1 MEHGSLLFPFFLIFS
16 GAALF
21 STVALYLKQP
31 LLVAYIF
38 LGIAIGPFGLA
49 LISDASLLSDIAEF
63 GIIFLLFLLG
73 LDMQPKSLIAT
84 LKKTFLVTIA
94 SSLIFVALGVATG
107 LFFKFSLTES
117 LVIGFGMIF
126 SSTIIGIKLLPTTVL
141 HQKHMGELMVGI
153 LLMQDFIAIFIL
165 VFLDSGNLE
174 QSRALQMLIAV
185 PCLILFAYLTTRYV
199 LIKLIARF
207 DHFKEYIFLL
217 AIGWC
222 LGVAELA
229 ASLGLSAEIGA
240 FIAGVSLATNPISQ
254 YIAVSLKPLRDF
266 FLILFFFSL
275 GAQFNIGLIEQIA
288 APALVL
294 AALALI
300 IKPVV
305 FQFLLHKFSERSRLA
320 WDAGLR
326 LGQISEFSLLIA
338 FVATS
343 SGMIG
348 EAASL
353 VIQGAAIVTFLVSSY
368 IVVMYCPTPI
378 ASNPKLRRD

>member
-1 MEHGSLLFPFFLIFS
+1 MEHESLLFPFFLIFS

-21 STVALYLKQP
+21 STVALTLKQP

-49 LISDASLLSDIAEF
+49 FISDASLLSDISEF

-73 LDMQPKSLIAT
+73 LDMQPKNLIAT
-84 LKKTFLVTIA
+84 LKKTFLVTVA

-107 LFFKFSLTES
+107 LLFKFTLTES

-174 QSRALQMLIAV
+174 QSRALQTLIAV
-185 PCLILFAYLTTRYV
+185 PCLVLFAYLTTRYV

-229 ASLGLSAEIGA
+229 ASLGLTAEIGA

-254 YIAVSLKPLRDF
+254 FISVSLKPLRDF

-294 AALALI
+294 AALALV

-305 FQFLLHKFSERSRLA
+305 FQFLLRKFSERSRLA

>member
-1 MEHGSLLFPFFLIFS
+1 MEHESLLFPFFLIFS

-21 STVALYLKQP
+21 STVALSLKQP

-49 LISDASLLSDIAEF
+49 FISNASLLSDISEF

-73 LDMQPKSLIAT
+73 LDMQPKNLIAT

-107 LFFKFSLTES
+107 LLFKFSLTES

-185 PCLILFAYLTTRYV
+185 PCLVLFAYLTTRYV

-254 YIAVSLKPLRDF
+254 FISVSLKPLRDF

-294 AALALI
+294 AALALV

-305 FQFLLHKFSERSRLA
+305 FQFLLRKFSERSRLA

>member
-1 MEHGSLLFPFFLIFS
+1 MEHESLLFPFFLIFS

-21 STVALYLKQP
+21 STVALSLKQP

-49 LISDASLLSDIAEF
+49 FISDASLLSDISEF

-73 LDMQPKSLIAT
+73 LDMQPKNLIAT

-94 SSLIFVALGVATG
+94 SSLIFVALGVTTG
-107 LFFKFSLTES
+107 LLFKFSLTES

-165 VFLDSGNLE
+165 VFLDSGNVE
-174 QSRALQMLIAV
+174 QSLALQMLIAF
-185 PCLILFAYLTTRYV
+185 PCLVVFAYLTTRYV

-229 ASLGLSAEIGA
+229 VSLGLSAEIGA

-254 YIAVSLKPLRDF
+254 YIAVNLKPLRDF

-294 AALALI
+294 AALALV

-305 FQFLLHKFSERSRLA
+305 FQFLLRRFSERSRLA

>member
-1 MEHGSLLFPFFLIFS
+1 MEHESLLFPFFLIFS

-21 STVALYLKQP
+21 STVALSLKQP

-38 LGIAIGPFGLA
+38 LGIVIGPFGLGF
-49 LISDASLLSDIAEF
+49 ISDPTLLSDIAEF

-73 LDMQPKSLIAT
+73 LDMQPKKLVAT
-84 LKKTFLVTIA
+84 LRKTFLVTVA
-94 SSLIFVALGVATG
+94 SSLIFILLGLSTG
-107 LFFKFSLTES
+107 LLFQYTLNES
-117 LVIGFGMIF
+117 LVIGFSMIF

-153 LLMQDFIAIFIL
+153 LLLQDFIAIFIL
-165 VFLDSGNLE
+165 VYLDSGNVE
-174 QSRALQMLIAV
+174 QSLALQMLIAF
-185 PCLILFAYLTTRYV
+185 PCLVVFAYLTTRFV
-199 LIKLIARF
+199 LINLIARF
-207 DHFKEYIFLL
+207 DHFREYIFLL

-222 LGVAELA
+222 LGVAEFA
-229 ASLGLSAEIGA
+229 VSIGLSAEIGA

-254 YIAVSLKPLRDF
+254 YIAENLKPLRDF

-275 GAQFNIGLIEQIA
+275 GAQFNIGLIQEIA
-288 APALVL
+288 APALTL
-294 AALALI
+294 AAVALVV
-300 IKPVV
+300 KPVV
-305 FQFLLHKFSERSRLA
+305 FRFLLKRFSERNILA

-343 SGMIG
+343 SNMIG

-353 VIQGAAIVTFLVSSY
+353 VIQGAAIVTFLISSY

>member
-1 MEHGSLLFPFFLIFS
+1 MEHESLLFPFFLIFS

-21 STVALYLKQP
+21 STVALSLKQP

-49 LISDASLLSDIAEF
+49 FISNAALLSDISEF

-107 LFFKFSLTES
+107 LLFKFSLTES

-165 VFLDSGNLE
+165 VFLDSGNVE
-174 QSRALQMLIAV
+174 QSLALQMLIAF
-185 PCLILFAYLTTRYV
+185 PCLVLFAYLTTRYV

-229 ASLGLSAEIGA
+229 VSLGLSAEIGA

-254 YIAVSLKPLRDF
+254 YISVNLKPLRDF

-294 AALALI
+294 AALALV

-305 FQFLLHKFSERSRLA
+305 FQFLLRRFSERSRLA

-353 VIQGAAIVTFLVSSY
+353 VIQGAAIITFLVSSY